1 MIWDN
6 AQIAIWDNA
15 PNRDLRYTKLR
26 FGTKF
31 DLGPTYVPNQNVDL
45 GHPKSEDR
53 FGISQIVIWEI
64 VGFGLQQIKY
74 CGDLRINLI
83 MFATNFQVSLPKE
96 NLNSSYYYPP
106 C

>member
-15 PNRDLRYTKLR
+15 PNRDLGYTKLR

-31 DLGPTYVPNQNVDL
+31 DLGPTYVPNRNVDL

-53 FGISQIVIWEI
+53 FGISQIAIWEI
-64 VGFGLQQIKY
+64 IRFGLQHLY
-74 CGDLRINLI
+74 INRCR
-83 MFATNFQVSLPKE
+83 SLADRQLK
-96 NLNSSYYYPP
+96 S
-106 C
+106 

>member
-15 PNRDLRYTKLR
+15 PNRDLGYTKLR

-64 VGFGLQQIKY
+64 VGFGLQ
-74 CGDLRINLI
+74 N
-83 MFATNFQVSLPKE
+83 
-96 NLNSSYYYPP
+96 
-106 C
+106 

>member
-1 MIWDN
+1 VHQITIWGNAPSHDLGYPKLRFGISQIMIWDN

-15 PNRDLRYTKLR
+15 PNRDLGYTKLR

-53 FGISQIVIWEI
+53 FGISQIVISS
-64 VGFGLQQIKY
+64 
-74 CGDLRINLI
+74 DLGYNITIND
-83 MFATNFQVSLPKE
+83 MKVN
-96 NLNSSYYYPP
+96 N
-106 C
+106 